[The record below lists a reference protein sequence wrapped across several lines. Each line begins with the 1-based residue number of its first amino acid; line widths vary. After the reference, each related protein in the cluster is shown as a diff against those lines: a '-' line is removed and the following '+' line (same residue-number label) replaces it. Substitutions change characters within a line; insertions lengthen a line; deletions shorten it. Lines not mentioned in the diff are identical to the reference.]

1 MVRFLDANI
10 LLRFLAQ
17 PVSAADQRKAEL
29 ARDLLLRV
37 ERSEERVTTSLL
49 VIFET
54 IFTLHRTYRAPRDA
68 IRDRLTEIISLR
80 GLTLPGKRLL
90 LQALQLFAQ
99 TNLSFGDA
107 YNVVSMQAQGI
118 TEIYSWDTDFDH
130 IPGITRVEP
139 HEGEKA
145 TR

>member
-17 PVSAADQRKAEL
+17 PVTADDQRKAEL

-37 ERSEERVTTSLL
+37 ERREERVTTTHL

-54 IFTLHRTYRAPRDA
+54 IFTLHRTYRAPRDE
-68 IRDRLTEIISLR
+68 IRDRVSEILSLR
-80 GLTLPGKRLL
+80 GLQLSGKRLF

-99 TNLSFGDA
+99 TNLSFVDA
-107 YNVVSMQAQGI
+107 YNVVAMQAQGI
-118 TEIYSWDTDFDH
+118 TEIYTWDTDFDH
-130 IPGITRVEP
+130 VPGIRRVEP
-139 HEGEKA
+139 EPGEQE

>member
-17 PVSAADQRKAEL
+17 PVNADDQRKAEL

-37 ERSEERVTTSLL
+37 ERGEERITTSVL

-54 IFTLHRTYRAPRDA
+54 VFTLHRSYRAPRDE
-68 IRDRLTEIISLR
+68 IRDRLTEIISMR
-80 GLTLPGKRLL
+80 GLALPGKRLL

-107 YNVVSMQAQGI
+107 YNVVTMRAQGL
-118 TEIYSWDTDFDH
+118 TEIYTWDTDFDR
-130 IPGITRVEP
+130 IPGIARVEP
-139 HEGEKA
+139 EPAENE